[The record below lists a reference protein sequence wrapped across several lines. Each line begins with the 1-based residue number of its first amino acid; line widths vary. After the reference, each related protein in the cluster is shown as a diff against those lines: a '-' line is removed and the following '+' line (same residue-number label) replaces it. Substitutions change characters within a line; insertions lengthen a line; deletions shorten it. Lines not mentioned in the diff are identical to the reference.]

1 MIEAILVVLTNP
13 TEGRDSDFNDWYT
26 NVHTR
31 DAMRFRGS
39 IAQQRFRLA
48 EDQAQ
53 PYPANLP
60 VSRYLALYEVYDAE
74 RFVQEH
80 VDSALTP
87 RMLVENSIDI
97 SRLDDFHYYPLHF
110 RDKAPRTFHT
120 GSVVLEQI
128 KAKPRQEIA
137 LRDWYNDHYLPGRFR
152 EDGIITGAFLAYDPY
167 AQLVEFAPAHDH
179 VGIWRLSDDRARGLW
194 RSRTLLEC
202 PYIEQATL
210 AVTCWDVITGRITED
225 EVQYPTPEVQAAE
238 ESARARIVA
247 SGTEL
252 RDRGEHLKH

>member
-13 TEGRDSDFNDWYT
+13 VEGREADFNDWYT

-48 EDQAQ
+48 ADQVQ
-53 PYPANLP
+53 PYPDTLP
-60 VSRYLALYEVYDAE
+60 VSRYLALYEVFDSE

-80 VDSALTP
+80 VESALTP
-87 RMLVENSIDI
+87 RMLVEDSIDT

-110 RDKAPRTFHT
+110 RDKAPRTFHK

-128 KAKPRQEIA
+128 KAKPGQEAA
-137 LRDWYNDHYLPGRFR
+137 LRDWYNDHYLPDRFR
-152 EDGIITGAFLAYDPY
+152 EEGIISGAFLAYDPY

-179 VGIWRLSDDRARGLW
+179 VGIWRLSDDRARPLW

-202 PYIEQATL
+202 PYIEEASL
-210 AVTCWDVITGRITED
+210 AVTCWDVLTDRITED
-225 EVQYPTPEVQAAE
+225 QVHYPHSKGLAAE
-238 ESARARIVA
+238 ERARARIA
-247 SGTEL
+247 AAGTEL
-252 RDRGEHLKH
+252 RDRGEHLKS

>member
-13 TEGRDSDFNDWYT
+13 VEGRDDDFNDWYT
-26 NVHTR
+26 NIHTR

-48 EDQAQ
+48 AEQAQ
-53 PYPANLP
+53 PYPAGLP
-60 VSRYLALYEVYDAE
+60 VARYLALYEVFDAE

-87 RMLVENSIDI
+87 RMVVEDSIDI
-97 SRLDDFHYYPLHF
+97 SRLDDFHYYPLQF
-110 RDKAPRTFHT
+110 RDKAPRTFDK

-128 KAKPRQEIA
+128 KAKPGQEAA

-152 EDGIITGAFLAYDPY
+152 EAGIITGSFLAYDRH
-167 AQLVEFAPAHDH
+167 AQLVEFDPAHDH
-179 VGIWRLSDDRARGLW
+179 VGIWRLSDDGARALW

-202 PYIEQATL
+202 PYIDQETL
-210 AVTCWDVITGRITED
+210 AVTCWDAVTHRITED
-225 EVQYPTPEVQAAE
+225 QVHHSTPEAEAAE
-238 ESARARIVA
+238 ARTRARIVA
-247 SGTEL
+247 AGTEL